1 MSIKITPTAG
11 LLPQTGV
18 VFTIKNGFGF
28 HTVEITGGFRK
39 DKHRGKRETNV
50 TIKCILK

>member
-18 VFTIKNGFGF
+18 VFTMKNSFDF
-28 HTVEITGGFRK
+28 HTLEIAGGFLKEKYQR
-39 DKHRGKRETNV
+39 KRETNV
-50 TIKCILK
+50 KIKCIFK

>member
-28 HTVEITGGFRK
+28 HTGNYGGAFSGINIRV
-39 DKHRGKRETNV
+39 REKLMSQSNAF
-50 TIKCILK
+50 